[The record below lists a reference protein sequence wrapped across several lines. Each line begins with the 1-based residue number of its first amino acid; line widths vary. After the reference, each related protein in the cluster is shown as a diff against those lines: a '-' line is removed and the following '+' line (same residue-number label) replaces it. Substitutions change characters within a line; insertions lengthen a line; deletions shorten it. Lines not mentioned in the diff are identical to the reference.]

1 MRKWILFL
9 EQPNFTKKAEEKPVK
24 AHHLQVK
31 NKLIIA
37 KRRRQEAAENAHP
50 RHRIEKGIKRE
61 MILDGNKAR
70 RRLRR
75 VRQRKG
81 RHNHVLNHLRFGQIE
96 TPQMRQQKIFQNL
109 IMMNLH
115 I

>member
-1 MRKWILFL
+1 MY
-9 EQPNFTKKAEEKPVK
+9 
-24 AHHLQVK
+24 
-31 NKLIIA
+31 IIRLA
-37 KRRRQEAAENAHP
+37 LMVENVPP
-50 RHRIEKGIKRE
+50 RHRIEKEVKRG

-70 RRLRR
+70 HRLRR
-75 VRQRKG
+75 VRRQKR

-115 I
+115 IHLAL